1 MKIKDALKKLLN
13 SMLDFLFPREC
24 IKCGNSGGYLCKSC
38 FDKIEIKKI
47 LSCPDC
53 GRENLLGEFCGGYCK
68 NGYYFDRLIY
78 CFDYEKKSW
87 IKNLIVNLKYKF
99 SEDAGNILG
108 AFMARQFLA
117 YFGEVKFRENFVL
130 VPVPLSAKK
139 LKYRGFNQSKI
150 LCDQLKTRFDLTVLD
165 CFYRHESTSQVKLNR
180 LERAKNIRET
190 IFIPDKFKEDV
201 NGKFV
206 ILIDDIATTL
216 STLNECSRIL
226 KKAGARQIC
235 CFTLARRW
243 RN

>member
-1 MKIKDALKKLLN
+1 MIVRMKIKNVLN
-13 SMLDFLFPREC
+13 SMLDFFFPREC
-24 IKCGNSGGYLCKSC
+24 IKCGNPGGYLCKNC
-38 FDKIEIKKI
+38 FNKTDIKKI
-47 LSCPDC
+47 LSCPNC

-108 AFMARQFLA
+108 AFVAKQFLA
-117 YFGEVKFRENFVL
+117 YFDRMQSFKNFIL
-130 VPVPLSAKK
+130 VPVPLSARK

-150 LCDQLKTRFDLTVLD
+150 LCDHLKNRFNLTVLD
-165 CFYRHESTSQVKLNR
+165 CFYRHESSSQVKLSR
-180 LERAKNIRET
+180 LERAKNIRGT
-190 IFIPDKFKEDV
+190 IFIPDKFKDHV

-216 STLNECSRIL
+216 STLNECSLVL
-226 KKAGARQIC
+226 KKAEVRQIC

>member
-1 MKIKDALKKLLN
+1 MNIKNILN
-13 SMLDFLFPREC
+13 SVLDFFFPREC
-24 IKCGNSGGYLCKSC
+24 IKCGNSGGYLCKNC
-38 FDKIEIKKI
+38 FDKIDIKKFF
-47 LSCPDC
+47 SCPHC
-53 GRENLLGEFCGGYCK
+53 GRKNLSGEFCGGYCK

-99 SEDAGNILG
+99 SEDTGNILG

-117 YFGEVKFRENFVL
+117 YFRERKSAAVL
-130 VPVPLSAKK
+130 VPVPLSVKK

-150 LCDQLKTRFDLTVLD
+150 LCNYLKNRFNLTVLD
-165 CFYRHESTSQVKLNR
+165 CFYRHESNSQVKLNKF
-180 LERAKNIRET
+180 ERSKNIRGT
-190 IFIPDKFKEDV
+190 IFIPDKFKKLVDE
-201 NGKFV
+201 KSV

-216 STLNECSRIL
+216 STLNECSLVL
-226 KKAGARQIC
+226 KKAGVRQIF